1 MTRSTLCITDSASAR
16 ILRNPSQMA
25 SVVTSLTARS
35 KQLIHYR
42 LLSWSQPYARGICY
56 FAHTV
61 QAPSNDPH
69 KLTKTA
75 GPLARRRSRLG
86 AASNCTRASRRLHL
100 APATACW
107 SRQPPRRFVGGARE
121 AVFAA

>member
-1 MTRSTLCITDSASAR
+1 MTRSTLCITDSANAR
-16 ILRNPSQMA
+16 ILRNPSQTA
-25 SVVTSLTARS
+25 PVVASLTGQSNSFIIGCCRGHNRT
-35 KQLIHYR
+35 QE
-42 LLSWSQPYARGICY
+42 GICY

-75 GPLARRRSRLG
+75 DPLARRRSRLG
-86 AASNCTRASRRLHL
+86 AASNCTRASRRLQF
-100 APATACW
+100 APAAARW
-107 SRQPPRRFVGGARE
+107 SRQPPRRSPGQACE